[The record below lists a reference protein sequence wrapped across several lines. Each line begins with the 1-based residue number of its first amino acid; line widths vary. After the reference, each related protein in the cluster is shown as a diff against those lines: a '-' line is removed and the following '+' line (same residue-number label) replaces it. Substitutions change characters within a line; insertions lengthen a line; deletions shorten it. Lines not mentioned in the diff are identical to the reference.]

1 MLWLSER
8 MLREIFKAA
17 YLFKEDCTMK
27 DTIYTNLSVLSALF
41 VLINTQINSQSLVG
55 SALRYLV
62 QGEERDIEFLGD
74 FEDVLRDE
82 NLKT

>member
-1 MLWLSER
+1 
-8 MLREIFKAA
+8 
-17 YLFKEDCTMK
+17 MK

-41 VLINTQINSQSLVG
+41 VLINTQINSRSLVG

-62 QGEERDIEFLGD
+62 QSEERDIEFLGD